1 MQMKAIAE
9 ATAPIDEPV
18 DRRAGEGTEPA
29 EHHPPVVYWL
39 REVDRA
45 DVLRVGGKGA
55 NLGEL
60 SRAGFPVPPAFIV
73 SVDAYWRFRESSG
86 VGPALDAALRTVTV
100 DDAAALQS
108 VSSELRELVE
118 ESPFPASLA
127 DEIVSAYRQLSGDA
141 SAADASVAVRSSA
154 TAEDTAQ
161 FSFAGMFESF
171 LNVHGQAELLQRV
184 KSCWASTF
192 HARVLFYRLKQGMP
206 AEMPVAVVVQR
217 MVGGD
222 KAGVMFTVDPASR
235 NRDRIVIEAA
245 WGLGEVVVLGQVT
258 PDRYVLV
265 KDTLDIVET
274 SIGDKEFMLVRDTTT
289 GATKRVDLAND
300 PRGTARVLTDDELR
314 SLGELGRRAET
325 HYRAPQDMEFAVEG
339 DTIYLTQARPV
350 TTIGVAPGDATSEEA
365 AAPEPAEI
373 LARGLGASP
382 GIAVGP
388 VRVLAGTEESGQLEA
403 GEILVAR
410 MTSPDWVP
418 LMRRASAVVT
428 DAGGMT
434 SHAAIVSR
442 ELGIPCVVGAH
453 DATRTLTTGTV
464 VTVDG
469 TRGTVAAGEHRA
481 PLAVPVQAS
490 SSLGVSRVPLVTAT
504 KLYVNLGEPERAE
517 AVAQLDVDGVGL
529 LRAEFML
536 MSALEGTH
544 PRKLIAEGRGDEIV
558 ERMTEKLRMFAQ
570 AFAPRPVVYRTMD
583 FRSNEFRGL
592 TGGEE
597 FEAPEENPMIGY
609 RGCYRY
615 IREPDLFALE
625 LSAVAAVRREFP
637 NVHLMIPFVRT
648 AWEFR
653 ECKRLIDA
661 SPLGADRSLQLWV
674 MAEVPSVAYW
684 LEEYVRAGAT
694 GVSIGSNDLTQLVL
708 GVDRDSESV
717 APLFDERD
725 GAVLDAIRSIIV
737 ECHRLGVTC
746 SICGQAP
753 SVHSDF
759 AEHLVRWGIDS
770 ISVNPDVVEITRR
783 NIAAA
788 EQRILLDNALA
799 RGQESSGDDNAPS
812 QHNSERPGA
821 TISHRL

>member
-1 MQMKAIAE
+1 
-9 ATAPIDEPV
+9 
-18 DRRAGEGTEPA
+18 
-29 EHHPPVVYWL
+29 
-39 REVDRA
+39 
-45 DVLRVGGKGA
+45 
-55 NLGEL
+55 
-60 SRAGFPVPPAFIV
+60 
-73 SVDAYWRFRESSG
+73 
-86 VGPALDAALRTVTV
+86 
-100 DDAAALQS
+100 
-108 VSSELRELVE
+108 
-118 ESPFPASLA
+118 
-127 DEIVSAYRQLSGDA
+127 
-141 SAADASVAVRSSA
+141 
-154 TAEDTAQ
+154 
-161 FSFAGMFESF
+161 
-171 LNVHGQAELLQRV
+171 
-184 KSCWASTF
+184 
-192 HARVLFYRLKQGMP
+192 
-206 AEMPVAVVVQR
+206 
-217 MVGGD
+217 
-222 KAGVMFTVDPASR
+222 
-235 NRDRIVIEAA
+235 
-245 WGLGEVVVLGQVT
+245 
-258 PDRYVLV
+258 
-265 KDTLDIVET
+265 
-274 SIGDKEFMLVRDTTT
+274 
-289 GATKRVDLAND
+289 
-300 PRGTARVLTDDELR
+300 
-314 SLGELGRRAET
+314 
-325 HYRAPQDMEFAVEG
+325 
-339 DTIYLTQARPV
+339 
-350 TTIGVAPGDATSEEA
+350 
-365 AAPEPAEI
+365 
-373 LARGLGASP
+373 
-382 GIAVGP
+382 
-388 VRVLAGTEESGQLEA
+388 
-403 GEILVAR
+403 
-410 MTSPDWVP
+410 
-418 LMRRASAVVT
+418 
-428 DAGGMT
+428 
-434 SHAAIVSR
+434 
-442 ELGIPCVVGAH
+442 
-453 DATRTLTTGTV
+453 
-464 VTVDG
+464 
-469 TRGTVAAGEHRA
+469 
-481 PLAVPVQAS
+481 
-490 SSLGVSRVPLVTAT
+490 
-504 KLYVNLGEPERAE
+504 
-517 AVAQLDVDGVGL
+517 
-529 LRAEFML
+529 ML
-536 MSALEGTH
+536 MSALGGTH
-544 PRKLIAEGRGDEIV
+544 PRKLMAEGRGDEIV
-558 ERMTEKLRMFAQ
+558 ERMTEKLHMFAR

-637 NVHLMIPFVRT
+637 NAHLMIPFVRT